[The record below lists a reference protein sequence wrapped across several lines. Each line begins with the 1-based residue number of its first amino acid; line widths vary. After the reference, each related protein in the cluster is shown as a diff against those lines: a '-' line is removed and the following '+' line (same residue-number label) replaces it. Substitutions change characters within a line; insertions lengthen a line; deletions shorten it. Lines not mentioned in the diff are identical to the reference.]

1 MNGGAFCS
9 DKSVMGLSP
18 VPPAILNTFYVS
30 RVLQRVLAFWE
41 GVFDY
46 HVVIVIACETNH
58 LIPMASHVKACHASQ
73 FCVPRVNR

>member
-9 DKSVMGLSP
+9 DNVLWA
-18 VPPAILNTFYVS
+18 VLNTFYVS
-30 RVLQRVLAFWE
+30 RVLQSSGLVG

-58 LIPMASHVKACHASQ
+58 LIPMASHVKALCHASQ

>member
-1 MNGGAFCS
+1 MVVHFVQI
-9 DKSVMGLSP
+9 VMGLSP
-18 VPPAILNTFYVS
+18 VPPAVLNTFYVS
-30 RVLQRVLAFWE
+30 RVLQSSGLVG

>member
-9 DKSVMGLSP
+9 DNVLWA
-18 VPPAILNTFYVS
+18 VLNTFYVS
-30 RVLQRVLAFWE
+30 RVLQSSGLVG

-58 LIPMASHVKACHASQ
+58 LIPMASHVKVCHASQ